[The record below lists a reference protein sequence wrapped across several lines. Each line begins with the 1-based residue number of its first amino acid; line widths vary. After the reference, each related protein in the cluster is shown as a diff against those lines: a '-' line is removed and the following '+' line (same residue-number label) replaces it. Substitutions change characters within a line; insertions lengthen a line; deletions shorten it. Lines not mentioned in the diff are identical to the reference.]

1 MYSFFKGRYTV
12 LYTLLVIVA
21 LIILFFAVRKD
32 TYNNDSAITIIL
44 APHTSDV
51 MTSVSDLISLGKDK
65 TIAAVFFVGNPE
77 AGTTTLPALTTFKH
91 VELRDFAYTDPAGND
106 QASLV
111 QTDISKD
118 IQTLIASAG
127 DKKIKVYAPAL
138 YTAEITH
145 PAHALLHNAFID
157 VVRSYPNENVEFYI
171 YEDQPYA
178 GTFFR
183 SSPMSLQRNLEN
195 TSGLVIEK
203 VDRYYRVSPY

>member
-1 MYSFFKGRYTV
+1 MYSYFKGRYTI
-12 LYTLLVIVA
+12 LYLILVIVA

-32 TYNNDSAITIIL
+32 TYNNDPVITIIL
-44 APHTSDV
+44 APHASDV
-51 MTSVSDLISLGKDK
+51 MTSVPDLVSMGTDQ
-65 TIAAVFFVGNPE
+65 TIAVTFFVGNPE
-77 AGTTTLPALTTFKH
+77 LSTTTPPALSTFKH
-91 VELRDFAYTDPAGND
+91 VELRDFAYNDPVDND
-106 QASLV
+106 QTLI

-127 DKKIKVYAPAL
+127 DKKIKVYAPAI

-171 YEDQPYA
+171 YEDMPYA
-178 GTFFR
+178 DLFFR

-195 TSGLVIEK
+195 TTGLVIEK
-203 VDRYYRVSPY
+203 VGSYYRVSPY